1 MKCNEIIGKPLLA
14 LSEGRFNSYD
24 ELLDKEKLD
33 NEKTQEHE
41 WVEQEWSRLMN
52 DKRRFGHIEKLWKM
66 KYTNTGRHRRMARSS
81 SSYMTRFGGSGE
93 MHRGRSRFITIEIGS
108 AD

>member
-24 ELLDKEKLD
+24 ELLDKEAMDK
-33 NEKTQEHE
+33 EKTQERE

-52 DKRRFGHIEKLWKM
+52 NQRRFGHIEKLWKM
-66 KYTNTGRHRRMARSS
+66 KLHQYRQAQKDGTLEQFVHDEVWRKW
-81 SSYMTRFGGSGE
+81 
-93 MHRGRSRFITIEIGS
+93 
-108 AD
+108 

>member
-41 WVEQEWSRLMN
+41 WVEQEWSKLMN
-52 DKRRFGHIEKLWKM
+52 DKRRFGHNL
-66 KYTNTGRHRRMARSS
+66 SPV
-81 SSYMTRFGGSGE
+81 
-93 MHRGRSRFITIEIGS
+93 
-108 AD
+108 

>member
-14 LSEGRFNSYD
+14 LSEGRFNSYE
-24 ELLDKEKLD
+24 ELLDKEAMDK
-33 NEKTQEHE
+33 EKTREHE
-41 WVEQEWSRLMN
+41 WVEQEWSKLMN
-52 DKRRFGHIEKLWKM
+52 DKRRFGHIDKLWKM

-81 SSYMTRFGGSGE
+81 SSSMTRFGGSGE

>member
-14 LSEGRFNSYD
+14 LSEGRSNSYD

-33 NEKTQEHE
+33 DEKNSEHE

-52 DKRRFGHIEKLWKM
+52 NQRRFSHIEKLWKM
-66 KYTNTGRHRRMARSS
+66 KLHQYRQAQKDGTLEQFVHDEVWRKW
-81 SSYMTRFGGSGE
+81 
-93 MHRGRSRFITIEIGS
+93 
-108 AD
+108 

>member
-1 MKCNEIIGKPLLA
+1 MKCNEIIDQPLLP
-14 LSEGRFNSYD
+14 LGEGRFNSYD

-33 NEKTQEHE
+33 DEKNSEHE

-66 KYTNTGRHRRMARSS
+66 KLQQYRQAQKDGTLEQFVHDEVWRKW
-81 SSYMTRFGGSGE
+81 
-93 MHRGRSRFITIEIGS
+93 
-108 AD
+108 

>member
-1 MKCNEIIGKPLLA
+1 MKCNEIIDQPLLS
-14 LSEGRFNSYD
+14 LGEGRFNSYE

-41 WVEQEWSRLMN
+41 WVEQEWSKLMN

-66 KYTNTGRHRRMARSS
+66 KYTNTGRHRRMARSRNS
-81 SSYMTRFGGSGE
+81 SMMRCGASGNRRLVK
-93 MHRGRSRFITIEIGS
+93 MP
-108 AD
+108 